1 MEGRKVIMASLVS
14 RLLKTSLSLI
24 SFSDGLI
31 KVGDSGSSVMKYS
44 VNSLFSDIFTIPLV
58 KVTLPLSASLTTSV
72 M

>member
-14 RLLKTSLSLI
+14 RLLKTSLSLT
-24 SFSDGLI
+24 SFLDGLI
-31 KVGDSGSSVMKYS
+31 IVGDSGSSVMKYS
-44 VNSLFSDIFTIPLV
+44 VNSLFADIFTIPLV

>member
-14 RLLKTSLSLI
+14 RLLKTSFSST

-44 VNSLFSDIFTIPLV
+44 VNSLFADIFTIPLV
-58 KVTLPLSASLTTSV
+58 KVTLPLSASLTTSL

>member
-44 VNSLFSDIFTIPLV
+44 VNSLFADIFTIPLV
-58 KVTLPLSASLTTSV
+58 KLTLPLSASLTTSA